1 MTADRTVNHSKN
13 HGLLTGASAGAFCVA
28 VIVIGFGISTPQQHS
43 SAFSDEVSAS
53 VQAADMPDAV
63 TPSDVAPAASV
74 PHDPRAVMAG
84 QRNGWTDGARECA
97 RDEGITDACTKLQEG
112 TSDASTNGGR
122 PDK

>member
-1 MTADRTVNHSKN
+1 MPANRTVNHSKN

-53 VQAADMPDAV
+53 VQTADMPNAI
-63 TPSDVAPAASV
+63 TPADVAPAASV
-74 PHDPRAVMAG
+74 AHEPRAVTAG

-97 RDEGITDACTKLQEG
+97 RDEGIADACIF
-112 TSDASTNGGR
+112 N
-122 PDK
+122 